1 MAGISGRE
9 ENTYKIEAK
18 IERDISSYPEILSE
32 YYYSMDR
39 NTPVTKRAYIGYLM
53 EYFDYIREKTGKEA
67 SVEYFDSA
75 KPYDINYYMN
85 TIKYNKEGKLNH
97 ESIRACK
104 LFAIKSFY
112 KFLFINGLIKSNPC
126 NFVVPPKVTE
136 EKEVIRLESEDK
148 KNILNCIRQE
158 NDKYGKQKE
167 LIFVLG
173 WRTGLRVTEMVEINI
188 SDIDFQKKTIKVT
201 TKGNKKRIIDIE
213 NGTIEYIKDWMTV
226 RNSLGIPDDCDALFV
241 SDRKRRL
248 TVRSVER
255 YVSKYSSMA
264 GRNDITPHKLR
275 STFGSDSYDATG
287 DVYLVASLLGHS
299 SPKTTTRYA
308 AVSEKK
314 KRSVAILLDQEDNK

>member
-67 SVEYFDSA
+67 SIEYFDSA

-126 NFVVPPKVTE
+126 NFVVPP
-136 EKEVIRLESEDK
+136 RL
-148 KNILNCIRQE
+148 
-158 NDKYGKQKE
+158 
-167 LIFVLG
+167 
-173 WRTGLRVTEMVEINI
+173 
-188 SDIDFQKKTIKVT
+188 
-201 TKGNKKRIIDIE
+201 
-213 NGTIEYIKDWMTV
+213 
-226 RNSLGIPDDCDALFV
+226 P
-241 SDRKRRL
+241 
-248 TVRSVER
+248 
-255 YVSKYSSMA
+255 
-264 GRNDITPHKLR
+264 
-275 STFGSDSYDATG
+275 
-287 DVYLVASLLGHS
+287 
-299 SPKTTTRYA
+299 
-308 AVSEKK
+308 KK
-314 KRSVAILLDQEDNK
+314 KR

>member
-1 MAGISGRE
+1 MAVISGRE
-9 ENTYKIEAK
+9 ESTHRIETK
-18 IERDISSYPEILSE
+18 IERDLAYYPKILSE

-53 EYFDYIREKTGKEA
+53 GYFDYIKDSIGREA
-67 SVEYFDSA
+67 DAEYFSSV
-75 KPYDINYYMN
+75 KPYDINHYMN
-85 TIKYNKEGKLNH
+85 LIKYNKDGGLNH

-112 KFLFINGLIKSNPC
+112 RFLFINGIIKTNPC
-126 NFVVPPKVTE
+126 DFVAPPKVTE
-136 EKEVIRLESEDK
+136 EKEVIKLESEDK
-148 KNILNCIRQE
+148 INILNCIRQE

-188 SDIDFQKKTIKVT
+188 SDIDFKKKTIKVT
-201 TKGNKKRIIDIE
+201 TKGNKKRIINIE
-213 NGTIEYIKDWMTV
+213 NGTIQYIKDWMSV
-226 RNSLGIPDDCDALFV
+226 RDTLGLASDCDALFV
-241 SDRKRRL
+241 SDRRKRL

-264 GRNDITPHKLR
+264 GRDDITPHKLR
-275 STFGSDSYDATG
+275 STFGSDSYEITG
-287 DVYLVASLLGHS
+287 DVYLVASLLGHNN
-299 SPKTTTRYA
+299 PKTTTRYA

-314 KRSVAILLDQEDNK
+314 KRDVAALLDTI